1 MMTRLASEPMHQ
13 IETAEE
19 LEAGGHPDRAR
30 DHLIGLVDTVDSSSD
45 VRSIRRCLDLATRIG
60 ARDLALH
67 YALCF
72 WCGWPGHNGAKHALA
87 GAALFHPDRRV
98 AGAGYRICLRR
109 TRTSDWCAIATADD
123 YATWPQIHN
132 LLGPDRHRARTIVQ
146 LSDAHLIRPI
156 GPDGTGVWLLGP
168 ARVTRAGRSL
178 AVGVDDGGS
187 GDSASYVPGLSV
199 WDPSAA
205 LRWGAPP
212 RREAYDRLGLLA
224 TQFLYS
230 GYWHWL
236 MEGLLHAVRLD
247 EAGVL
252 QALDR
257 LVICIDGREARLVS
271 ESLQAVGIR
280 LTAVELSS
288 TPFDCYARELV
299 VPMRAPGFGG
309 LVDEADPSDFR
320 EILLQNTKYHNGADI
335 RAARRR
341 LGLEGAA
348 APRIAAIVRIS
359 TRCREATRGQRGR
372 TPHSTCDVGLRGD
385 RSRRADLRGAGGRVL
400 LSRRRRGSTR
410 RRARKRDLHASRQ
423 HDRGAPPRR
432 LRTDPLRAAR
442 RTGWAPLPRPC
453 VRPRRDVA
461 SGHGGRRRRGGCSDS
476 RPAGQPIAARG
487 RSGLRR
493 PGVRPEGNPPTTG
506 VGVVR

>member
-1 MMTRLASEPMHQ
+1 MTRLASDPMHQ
-13 IETAEE
+13 IEMAEE

-30 DHLIGLVDTVDSSSD
+30 DHLVGLVDTVDSNSD

-109 TRTSDWCAIATADD
+109 TRPSDWCAIATADD
-123 YATWPQIHN
+123 YTTWPQIHN
-132 LLGPDRHRARTIVQ
+132 VLGPDRHGARTIAQ

-156 GPDGTGVWLLGP
+156 GPDGTGVWVLGP
-168 ARVTRAGRSL
+168 ARVARVGRSL

-187 GDSASYVPGLSV
+187 GASASYVPGLSV

-205 LRWGAPP
+205 LQWGAPTP
-212 RREAYDRLGLLA
+212 REAYDRLGLLA

-252 QALDR
+252 EALDR
-257 LVICIDGREARLVS
+257 LVICIDGGEARLVS

-288 TPFDCYARELV
+288 TPFDCRAKELV
-299 VPMRAPGFGG
+299 VPMRSPGFGG
-309 LVDEADPSDFR
+309 LVDETDPSDFR
-320 EILLQNTKYHNGADI
+320 EILLQNMKYHNGADI

-341 LGLEGAA
+341 LGLEAAA
-348 APRIAAIVRIS
+348 APRASRRLFVSRRDAAKRRVVNEDELLAALATLGFEVIIPGALTFGEQVAAFSSADVVVGPHGAGLANAIFMPRGSTIVELHHADSALTHYKRL
-359 TRCREATRGQRGR
+359 ATL
-372 TPHSTCDVGLRGD
+372 VGLRYHGLACD
-385 RSRRADLRGAGGRVL
+385 PDETSP
-400 LSRRRRGSTR
+400 
-410 RRARKRDLHASRQ
+410 RDMVVGVDA
-423 HDRGAPPRR
+423 A
-432 LRTDPLRAAR
+432 AAR
-442 RTGWAPLPRPC
+442 IRALL
-453 VRPRRDVA
+453 A
-461 SGHGGRRRRGGCSDS
+461 S
-476 RPAGQPIAARG
+476 P
-487 RSGLRR
+487 
-493 PGVRPEGNPPTTG
+493 
-506 VGVVR
+506 

>member
-1 MMTRLASEPMHQ
+1 VEAGGMMTRLASEPMHQ

-348 APRIAAIVRIS
+348 APRASRRLFVSRRDAAKRRVVNEDELLTALATLGFEVIVPGALTFGEQVAAFSSADVVVGPHGAGLANAIFMPRGS
-359 TRCREATRGQRGR
+359 TIVELHHADSGLTHYERLAAL
-372 TPHSTCDVGLRGD
+372 VGLRYHGLACD
-385 RSRRADLRGAGGRVL
+385 PDETLP
-400 LSRRRRGSTR
+400 
-410 RRARKRDLHASRQ
+410 RDMVVGVDA
-423 HDRGAPPRR
+423 A
-432 LRTDPLRAAR
+432 AAR
-442 RTGWAPLPRPC
+442 IRALL
-453 VRPRRDVA
+453 A
-461 SGHGGRRRRGGCSDS
+461 S
-476 RPAGQPIAARG
+476 P
-487 RSGLRR
+487 
-493 PGVRPEGNPPTTG
+493 
-506 VGVVR
+506 